1 MNHPPELE
9 QRLARNLDAIMGEID
24 APPRSRL
31 ERALLAMKL
40 PEPTAR
46 LVAATPVLR
55 AGWLVSVGVVLLFAS
70 VAAKDTWQAR
80 DQLAIFL
87 ALAPVVPV
95 AGVALAYGPQAD
107 RVHEVALAAPLSG
120 LRLLLLRT
128 ATVVGAAMVL
138 SLIAVALAPTRGWL
152 RLAWLLPA
160 AATTAV
166 TLAAA
171 TWLGM
176 RRAAGVVAT
185 LWLLVVI
192 VVGQTSND
200 ATAPFAAIGQ
210 GVAAAVAVA
219 GVGVLVAERRRLD
232 RWRLEL

>member
-1 MNHPPELE
+1 MNHPPDLE
-9 QRLARNLDAIMGEID
+9 QRLARNFDAIMGEID
-24 APPRSRL
+24 APPRNRL
-31 ERALLAMKL
+31 ERVLLAMRL

-55 AGWLVSVGVVLLFAS
+55 TGWLVSVGVVLLFAS
-70 VAAKDTWQAR
+70 IAAQDSWQAR

-95 AGVALAYGPQAD
+95 VGVALAYGPHAD
-107 RVHEVALAAPLSG
+107 RSHEVALAAPLSG

-138 SLIAVALAPTRGWL
+138 SLIAVAVAPTRGWL
-152 RLAWLLPA
+152 QLAWLMPA
-160 AATTAV
+160 AATTTV

-176 RRAAGVVAT
+176 LRAAGAVAT
-185 LWLLVVI
+185 VWLLVVI
-192 VVGQTSND
+192 VVAQAGKD
-200 ATAPFAAIGQ
+200 ATAPFGAIGQ
-210 GVAAAVAVA
+210 VVALVVAAA
-219 GVGVLVAERRRLD
+219 GVGVLLAERRRLD